1 MNLKIVADLAAPV
14 AFIDF
19 LSLEGALSYAVFREM
34 KGDEYEHVDSIAQ
47 LERYELPFMNYWN
60 GLCKISSGFVNGG
73 EFKSIY
79 HKKWDEEYDDVVDF
93 KGNREKITVGT
104 GQLKSYSMPL
114 RVVASPK
121 VVFFAA
127 GEKERISQLLNEYVF
142 FLGKKASQGWGQVRR
157 WRVEEIEADFSVSK
171 DGKPMRP
178 IPLELASKCGIHGK
192 VRYTGFRSPFW
203 NPDNMAACVAPDV
216 WVKADPEVYFDAK

>member
-1 MNLKIVADLAAPV
+1 MNLKIVAELAAPV

-19 LSLEGALSYAVFREM
+19 LCLEGALSYAVFREM
-34 KGDEYEHVDSIAQ
+34 KGDDYENADGISQ
-47 LERYELPFMNYWN
+47 LKRFDLPFMNYWN

-73 EFKSIY
+73 SFKSIY
-79 HKKWDEEYDDVVDF
+79 HKKWDEEYDDIVDF

-121 VVFFAA
+121 VVFFAD

-142 FLGKKASQGWGQVRR
+142 FLGKKASQGWGQVRH
-157 WRVEEIEADFSVSK
+157 WRIEEIKEDYSISK
-171 DGKPMRP
+171 DGQAMRP
-178 IPLELASKCGIHGK
+178 IPMTLANSIALYGK

-203 NPDNMAACVAPDV
+203 NPDNMTACIVPEV
-216 WVKADPEVYFDAK
+216 WLKTDPEVYFDA